1 MPRPPLIAMITDRR
15 RYAGDEGTACTR
27 LIEATRQAASA
38 GVDIVQIREPDLN
51 DRQLADLTAA
61 AVGATLGTPCRIV
74 VNARADIARL
84 AGAHGVHL
92 RGTSP
97 AAVRIRAIVPPN
109 FLVGR
114 SVHSA
119 DEAEAVER
127 AGGCDYLIFG
137 TVFPSVTK
145 GPEHHAAGVGQ
156 LAEVCAAVHLPV
168 LAIGGVTVERAVEA
182 AAHGASGIAAIDLFA
197 GLPTAEGALTSA
209 SWRTVVT
216 NIRLAFER
224 RRM

>member
-1 MPRPPLIAMITDRR
+1 MPRPPLIAMVTDRR
-15 RYAGDEGTACTR
+15 RYAGDEGMARTR
-27 LIEATRQAASA
+27 LIDATREAASA
-38 GVDIVQIREPDLN
+38 GVDLVQIREPDLE
-51 DRQLADLTAA
+51 DRQLADLTAGVVA
-61 AVGATLGTPCRIV
+61 AAAGTPCRIV

-97 AAVRIRAIVPPN
+97 PSARIRAIVPPG

-145 GPEHHAAGVGQ
+145 GPDHPVAGAGQ
-156 LAEVCAAVHLPV
+156 LAEVCARVHLPV
-168 LAIGGVTVERAVEA
+168 LAIGGVTLERAVEVATSGA
-182 AAHGASGIAAIDLFA
+182 AGIAAIDLFA
-197 GLPTAEGALTSA
+197 ALPIVNDPARTTE
-209 SWRTVVT
+209 SWRAAVSA
-216 NIRLAFER
+216 IRAVFER
-224 RRM
+224 A